1 MRVIFAG
8 GGTGGHLFPGLA
20 VAREFQRRDPMTE
33 ILFMGTAQGIE
44 YRVLPKQGYRLET
57 LPVRGLKGRGLRGV
71 IDALYGVPASL
82 LALVE
87 DHSRVSSRLHH
98 WSGRIR
104 FRPGAA
110 RGKAGGHSLRDH
122 GTESTSRIHQQAA
135 RTLRRS
141 RLYRVSRERGS
152 FPRRSRGRDR
162 EPGALAKTARRFKS
176 GDKFSLLIFGGSLG
190 ARRIN
195 FAVIDAL
202 KQLLDLKSEIF
213 ITHQTGELDFAAI
226 RAAYDGL
233 PFDAEVTPFIDKMD
247 EAYAQADLVLCRAG
261 ATTVAELTAFGKAAI
276 LVPYPYAIYDHQRGN
291 AQALHERGAAEMILD
306 QELNGEILAR
316 RIRGYLSDRASARPN
331 GGGRSRC
338 SGGPTPPSAS
348 SMSVTVWPMPSIL
361 TVTEIS
367 CCKKSIKFISS
378 VSAASA

>member
-33 ILFMGTAQGIE
+33 ILFMGTTEGIE

-71 IDALYGVPASL
+71 IDAFYGVPASL
-82 LALVE
+82 LGSL
-87 DHSRVSSRLHH
+87 
-98 WSGRIR
+98 RIIR
-104 FRPGAA
+104 GFRPDCIIGLGGYASGPALLAA
-110 RGKAGGHSLRDH
+110 KLAGMRCVIMEQNLRPGFTNKLLARFVDRVF
-122 GTESTSRIHQQAA
+122 TAYPESAA
-135 RTLRRS
+135 L
-141 RLYRVSRERGS
+141 
-152 FPRRSRGRDR
+152 F
-162 EPGALAKTARRFKS
+162 PGARVVETGNPVRWQKLPEIQKR
-176 GDKFSLLIFGGSLG
+176 DKFSLLIFGGSLG

-202 KQLLDLKSEIF
+202 QQLLDLKSEIF
-213 ITHQTGELDFAAI
+213 ITHQTGELDFAVI

-233 PFDAEVTPFIDKMD
+233 PFAAEVTPFIDKMD

-306 QELNGEILAR
+306 QELNGQILAPK
-316 RIRGYLSDRASARPN
+316 IRGYLSDRGRLDQMAAAARML
-331 GGGRSRC
+331 GR
-338 SGGPTPPSAS
+338 PD
-348 SMSVTVWPMPSIL
+348 
-361 TVTEIS
+361 
-367 CCKKSIKFISS
+367 
-378 VSAASA
+378 AALHIVDECYGLAHA